1 MDLKGFHCYRLCY
14 VPYHLFCFP
23 CVLLVSYYDWWWY
36 YTILTWCGVSSPFK
50 CGNPLKLDRQRC
62 CQTTLQMN
70 EINQIFLKKNLKET
84 RPPVQRASI
93 THQQSH
99 TPIPN
104 PKIDHTFFVYRV
116 FLNRGY
122 IGERGSATWKKF
134 SLVPRFSYRTASLTP
149 DRVAGTP
156 LNAENQSIIIAA
168 SLKEEFLGGI
178 YNCVHQ
184 SINISIN
191 Q

>member
-1 MDLKGFHCYRLCY
+1 MMILHNIDLMWSV
-14 VPYHLFCFP
+14 VPFQVWKSIKTGPTEMLPNYFTDERNQSNFP
-23 CVLLVSYYDWWWY
+23 
-36 YTILTWCGVSSPFK
+36 
-50 CGNPLKLDRQRC
+50 Q
-62 CQTTLQMN
+62 
-70 EINQIFLKKNLKET
+70 KNLKET

-116 FLNRGY
+116 FRNRGY

-178 YNCVHQ
+178 YNRVHQ